1 MAEIMIRPYQRR
13 DRESVR
19 RISGDTANL
28 GKPVETFFRDR
39 EIMVDLLMNYYLDYE
54 PGSCW
59 VAEQEG
65 KVIGYLCGC
74 LHNIRYFFIITFRI
88 LPQSLGLALWRGVFC
103 QPETWRLLKAA
114 ARTFLQG
121 GHFKDIPLDQYPVH
135 LHINLQSEFR
145 NQHIGPR
152 LMEHFLKQVKAAGF
166 KGVHA
171 VTREENKGA
180 CRFFEKMGF
189 TALSRHIL
197 VVPSNNGEILGHTV
211 VYGRALEKD

>member
-1 MAEIMIRPYQRR
+1 MSEIIIRPYQQR

-39 EIMVDLLMNYYLDYE
+39 EVMVDLLMDYYIDYE
-54 PGSCW
+54 PESCW

-65 KVIGYLCGC
+65 KVVGYLCGC
-74 LHNIRYFFIITFRI
+74 LHSFRYFFVTAFYI
-88 LPQSLGLALWRGVFC
+88 LPKTFGRALWRGVFC

-114 ARTFLQG
+114 ATTFLKG
-121 GHFKDIPLDQYPVH
+121 GHSKDIPLDQYPVH
-135 LHINLQSEFR
+135 LHINLQTEFR

-152 LMEHFLKQVKAAGF
+152 LMEYFLKQVKAAGF

-180 CRFFEKMGF
+180 CHFFEKMGF
-189 TALSRHIL
+189 VVLSRHIL
-197 VVPSNNGEILGHTV
+197 AVPSNDGEIYGHTV
-211 VYGRALEKD
+211 VYGKTL